1 MIITVFGA
9 TGQVGKRVVSAAL
22 NKGYQVRAF
31 GRNVEYL
38 FDKESTNHQLEVIKG
53 YVFDETEVLDAVTGA
68 DAVISVLGG
77 SIDGTDK
84 TRSLGIKNIITQMQ
98 HAEVK
103 RIVALGGM
111 GVLNDESGH
120 FMVEAEGYPEQYKAV
135 GLEHLQAYQYLKQS
149 LLEWTF
155 VCSPD
160 ILDRDRTGRYITSTD
175 QLPSPNHFQVAA
187 GDIADF
193 MVNEVTADHYLRHRV
208 GISRL

>member
-1 MIITVFGA
+1 MIIPVFGA
-9 TGQVGKRVVSAAL
+9 TGQVGKRVVQSAL

-38 FDKESTNHQLEVIKG
+38 FDKENANHQLEVIKG
-53 YVFDETEVLDAVTGA
+53 YVFDEAEVLDAVTGA

-77 SIDGTDK
+77 SIDGTDN

-98 HAEVK
+98 KAGVK

-111 GVLNDESGH
+111 GVLNDASGH
-120 FMVEAEGYPEQYKAV
+120 FIIEAEDYPEEYKAV
-135 GLEHLQAYQYLKQS
+135 GLEHLHAYQYLQQS
-149 LLEWTF
+149 PLEWTF

-160 ILDRDRTGRYITSTD
+160 ILDQDHTGRYVTNAD
-175 QLPSPNHFQVAA
+175 YPPSPNHFQVAA